1 MHTEF
6 QPEPSNDLVSNK
18 QNQTPI
24 EKKQRRKKPEILK
37 FRTKIWYQ
45 SVRYLTGMKDGDLDL
60 EFGPKDESGNPR
72 VYVDRVRIFEEL
84 RKRSSSIIRVIEDEK
99 GNKSKKGKRDFDLI
113 DEVANKP
120 GLEKTKELYEMPFWA
135 CIADRKPTIESI
147 TNHMASMIDALALFE
162 KPLNTTD
169 GENAFLNAPYKNPDY
184 FFAYGKAG
192 PETYDYEIKESRI
205 LLNSLGK
212 KNDYIDLLTKFD
224 IELLVRYFN
233 NLTFNISYF
242 RYSKF
247 VGNLY
252 ASIAAAEATLDM
264 LSLLFN
270 GLEGFGTT
278 VMIYMEVRNEILF
291 PNSNTKSKYLKNL
304 LKSNQDKNSPL
315 WMLLMEKS

>member
-1 MHTEF
+1 MHTEL
-6 QPEPSNDLVSNK
+6 QPEPSNDLDSNK
-18 QNQTPI
+18 QNQAPI

-45 SVRYLTGMKDGDLDL
+45 SVRYLTGMKDGALDI
-60 EFGPKDESGNPR
+60 EFGPKDEYGKDR
-72 VYVDRVRIFEEL
+72 HYVDRVRIFEEL
-84 RKRSSSIIRVIEDEK
+84 RKRSSSIIRGE
-99 GNKSKKGKRDFDLI
+99 KGKRGFDLV
-113 DEVANKP
+113 DEVAKKT

-135 CIADRKPTIESI
+135 CVADRKPTIESI

-169 GENAFLNAPYKNPDY
+169 GEDAFLNAPFRNPDY
-184 FFAYGKAG
+184 FFSYVKAG
-192 PETYDYEIKESRI
+192 PETYDFEIKESRL

-212 KNDYIDLLTKFD
+212 KDDYIDLLTKFD
-224 IELLVRYFN
+224 IELLVRYFH

-270 GLEGFGTT
+270 GLEGLSNT
-278 VMIYMEVRNEILF
+278 VMIYMQIRDEILF
-291 PNSNTKSKYLKNL
+291 PNRNTKSKYLKNL
-304 LKSNQDKNSPL
+304 LKSNQDTNSPL
-315 WMLLMEKS
+315 WLLLMEKV